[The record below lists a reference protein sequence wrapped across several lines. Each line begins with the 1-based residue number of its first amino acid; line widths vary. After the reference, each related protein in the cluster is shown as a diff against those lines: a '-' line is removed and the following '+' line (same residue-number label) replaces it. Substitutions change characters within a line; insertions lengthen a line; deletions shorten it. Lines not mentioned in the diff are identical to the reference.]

1 MILKLRTLTPLHIG
15 DGSTLHAFDYTMLD
29 GRFYRCS
36 PYFFERFLEHLGGD
50 AGDAF
55 VNWSTR
61 IMDEMVK
68 LDQERRLDPR
78 RGRDLNQEMSRL
90 RKEHALSGFAQSMK
104 KRDVFEQYLR
114 TNAPSIPMLGEKSK
128 QEYRG
133 FQRGADG
140 QAFLPG
146 SSVKGSIRTALLYH
160 FLENYPKSD
169 DIKKILSDNVA
180 LVRRD
185 KEEATMRKFRW
196 TPTRHLKNFGERLEQ
211 LAFFAE
217 MTDATGKTR
226 RQEAQNDLLRCLL
239 VADTLVANESMGM
252 ENIDLYLV
260 KKQPRGGGFLSQQ
273 QTQAP
278 GVEAV
283 LPGTRLDVRLDFN
296 AELLLQLHRKAGD
309 TGVGVGRET
318 HFISWRERAKVLFN
332 LTEADFSAVPE
343 RAKSD
348 HPAVA
353 AIRKKALEHVLDCC
367 RRFSDAQAAKLKDWV
382 GSFAQYVDERRD
394 RFMRR
399 DIESGTQA
407 VFAATG
413 TRLHLGFATGFEGM
427 TVVLHLLKNHKKQ
440 FADIM
445 DLFGIGDSPSAW
457 KNRRPGQTYQ
467 ANPDRFPTSRRLAT
481 RRDAILPL
489 GWLERLDDS
498 GADAAPV
505 SASPAQNMGSPALS
519 PASPVPASPTYLRGA
534 LKAGAELDAELLAG
548 GNPGRFKLFI
558 REDFLP
564 EVAIKYAAGFKME
577 DVGRIAR
584 LRVKNVSGQSIVVE
598 FIRYK

>member
-1 MILKLRTLTPLHIG
+1 
-15 DGSTLHAFDYTMLD
+15 
-29 GRFYRCS
+29 
-36 PYFFERFLEHLGGD
+36 
-50 AGDAF
+50 
-55 VNWSTR
+55 
-61 IMDEMVK
+61 
-68 LDQERRLDPR
+68 
-78 RGRDLNQEMSRL
+78 
-90 RKEHALSGFAQSMK
+90 
-104 KRDVFEQYLR
+104 
-114 TNAPSIPMLGEKSK
+114 
-128 QEYRG
+128 
-133 FQRGADG
+133 
-140 QAFLPG
+140 
-146 SSVKGSIRTALLYH
+146 
-160 FLENYPKSD
+160 
-169 DIKKILSDNVA
+169 
-180 LVRRD
+180 
-185 KEEATMRKFRW
+185 
-196 TPTRHLKNFGERLEQ
+196 
-211 LAFFAE
+211 
-217 MTDATGKTR
+217 
-226 RQEAQNDLLRCLL
+226 
-239 VADTLVANESMGM
+239 
-252 ENIDLYLV
+252 LV

-283 LPGTRLDVRLDFN
+283 LPGTRLDVRLNFN

-318 HFISWRERAKVLFN
+318 HFIGWRERAKVLFN

-348 HPAVA
+348 HPAVE
-353 AIRKKALEHVLDCC
+353 AIRKKALEHVLECC

-382 GSFAQYVDERRD
+382 GNFAQYVDERRD

-407 VFAATG
+407 VFATTG

-489 GWLERLDDS
+489 GWLEQLDDS
-498 GADAAPV
+498 APAATAPV
-505 SASPAQNMGSPALS
+505 PLVSNQRIENPSASA
-519 PASPVPASPTYLRGA
+519 ASPTPAAPYFLRGA
-534 LKAGAELDAELLAG
+534 LKPGAELDAELLAG

-564 EVAIKYAAGFKME
+564 EVTIKYAAGFKVE
-577 DVGRIAR
+577 DVGRVAR
-584 LRVKNVSGQSIVVE
+584 LRVKNVSGNSMVVE
-598 FIRYK
+598 FIKFK